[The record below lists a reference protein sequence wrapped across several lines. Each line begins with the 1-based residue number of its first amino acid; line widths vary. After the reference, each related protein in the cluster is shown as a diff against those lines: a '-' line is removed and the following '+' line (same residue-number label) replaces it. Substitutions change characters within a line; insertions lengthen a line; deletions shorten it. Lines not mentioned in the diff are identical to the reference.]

1 MDMNTAPE
9 TQKVMGWR
17 IAAALFLVG
26 TGAGAYLI
34 GFIFNVIF
42 PGFTAMS
49 KVAVVLAAPVVLVGG
64 LLLLCDIGR
73 RRAFYRAFARPKSS
87 WMAIGAILLTV
98 FIILDLIHI
107 FTWVWPSTGLGGAA
121 YLTLGIIASIFA
133 VLCLVYT
140 GLLLGVVKSV
150 ALWSGAFLPV
160 LFLISGLSMGT
171 MAAVF
176 VLSLSNLAVGSAEI
190 QTLVIL
196 ARFNFFVII
205 IESMVIGLYLGSMQ
219 AFGAARNPA
228 MVLTRGRLAGAFWGG
243 VVAAALVIPFILEA
257 LKAYAT
263 IGPVAMLVLAV
274 VSSVIGLVGGFMLRY
289 VVVYGGTRTLLN
301 IQGVLVS
308 PPPDEYKVKIIERA
322 TYSTLQK
329 RHF

>member
-1 MDMNTAPE
+1 
-9 TQKVMGWR
+9 V
-17 IAAALFLVG
+17 L
-26 TGAGAYLI
+26 AGAPL
-34 GFIFNVIF
+34 
-42 PGFTAMS
+42 
-49 KVAVVLAAPVVLVGG
+49 
-64 LLLLCDIGR
+64 
-73 RRAFYRAFARPKSS
+73 
-87 WMAIGAILLTV
+87 
-98 FIILDLIHI
+98 
-107 FTWVWPSTGLGGAA
+107 
-121 YLTLGIIASIFA
+121 LTLGIITSIFA

-150 ALWSGAFLPV
+150 VVLWSGTFLPV

-176 VLSLSNLAVGSAEI
+176 VLSLSKLAVGSTEI

-205 IESMVIGLYLGSMQ
+205 IEAMVIGLYLGSMQ
-219 AFGAARNPA
+219 VFGAAKNPA
-228 MVLTRGRLAGAFWGG
+228 RVLTRGRLAGAFWGG

-263 IGPVAMLVLAV
+263 IGPVAILVLAV

-289 VVVYGGTRTLLN
+289 VIVYGGTRTLLN
-301 IQGVLVS
+301 VQGTLVS
-308 PPPDEYKVKIIERA
+308 PPPEEYKVKAIERA

-329 RHF
+329 EHF

>member
-1 MDMNTAPE
+1 MNTAPE

-17 IAAALFLVG
+17 ITAALFLVAV
-26 TGAGAYLI
+26 GAGAYLI
-34 GFIFNVIF
+34 GFIFNMIF

-49 KVAVVLAAPVVLVGG
+49 KGAVILAAPVVIVGT
-64 LLLLCDIGR
+64 LLLLCDMGR
-73 RRAFYRAFARPKSS
+73 KSPFYLAFARPLSS
-87 WMAIGAILLTV
+87 WIARGSIILTV
-98 FIILDLIHI
+98 FIVLNLVHI
-107 FTWVWPSTGLGGAA
+107 FTWVWPSTVLAGTP

-150 ALWSGAFLPV
+150 VVLWSGTFLPV

-171 MAAVF
+171 MAAVL
-176 VLSLSNLAVGSAEI
+176 VLSLSKLAIGSTEI

-205 IESMVIGLYLGSMQ
+205 IEAMVIGLYLGSMQ

-228 MVLTRGRLAGAFWGG
+228 RVLTRGRLAGAFWGG

-263 IGPVAMLVLAV
+263 IGPVAILVLAV

-289 VVVYGGTRTLLN
+289 VVISGGTRTLLN

-308 PPPDEYKVKIIERA
+308 PPPEEYKVKVVERA

-329 RHF
+329 EHS